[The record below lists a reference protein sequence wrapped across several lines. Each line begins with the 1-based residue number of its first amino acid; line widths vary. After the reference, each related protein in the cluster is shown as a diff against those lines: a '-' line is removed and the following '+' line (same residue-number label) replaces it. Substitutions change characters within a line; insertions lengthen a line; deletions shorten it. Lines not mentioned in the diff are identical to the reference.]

1 MAYFG
6 GLILERILER
16 ILGSWRWLILGTAVL
31 KLRLVGEGG
40 LRPWC
45 GFYTEDISHA
55 WRSPKRTG
63 AADCSGQARVPPRQ
77 FVTDGCGELE
87 EGARSFRTWCGLG
100 RTWSDKKPKLSKLSM
115 CTTAQRGLGPELD
128 DLVVTWRGLEGEKPF
143 WRGYSFADISSVHFT
158 VWGSILDN
166 LGSFSA
172 SGAALR
178 TLLDPSG

>member
-1 MAYFG
+1 
-6 GLILERILER
+6 
-16 ILGSWRWLILGTAVL
+16 
-31 KLRLVGEGG
+31 
-40 LRPWC
+40 
-45 GFYTEDISHA
+45 
-55 WRSPKRTG
+55 
-63 AADCSGQARVPPRQ
+63 
-77 FVTDGCGELE
+77 
-87 EGARSFRTWCGLG
+87 
-100 RTWSDKKPKLSKLSM
+100 M
-115 CTTAQRGLGPELD
+115 CTTAQRGLGPELG